1 MAAIAQFPP
10 GTYLG
15 PSIALA
21 LTIMANPR
29 LLLVLTDPTLASI
42 LVDSFTGVFEVTQV
56 TTLQQALGELNTTR
70 YAAVA
75 WSRGEHGRAGAGFP
89 ELVRH
94 VHPGVRMLSAHAHL
108 VPHMVTLARMRPN
121 PVRDWRVRAPVSAAL
136 VDAMVASVDDPVF
149 DGPHIN

>member
-1 MAAIAQFPP
+1 
-10 GTYLG
+10 
-15 PSIALA
+15 
-21 LTIMANPR
+21 MANPR
-29 LLLVLTDPTLASI
+29 LLLVLGDSTLASI
-42 LVDSFTGVFEVTQV
+42 IVDSFIGVFDITRVSSLT
-56 TTLQQALGELNTTR
+56 QALGELNVAR

-75 WSRGEHGRAGAGFP
+75 WSSTEHGRAGAGFP

-94 VHPGVRMLSAHAHL
+94 AHPGVRMLSAHAHL

-121 PVRDWRVRAPVSAAL
+121 PVRDWRVRAPVSATL

>member
-1 MAAIAQFPP
+1 
-10 GTYLG
+10 
-15 PSIALA
+15 LA
-21 LTIMANPR
+21 LNIMANPR
-29 LLLVLTDPTLASI
+29 LLLVLADSTLASI
-42 LVDSFTGVFEVTQV
+42 IVDSFTGVFDVTPV
-56 TTLQQALGELNTTR
+56 TSLAEALSQLR
-70 YAAVA
+70 AARFAAVA
-75 WSRGEHGRAGAGFP
+75 WSSTEHGRAGAGFP

-108 VPHMVTLARMRPN
+108 VPHLVTLARLRPN